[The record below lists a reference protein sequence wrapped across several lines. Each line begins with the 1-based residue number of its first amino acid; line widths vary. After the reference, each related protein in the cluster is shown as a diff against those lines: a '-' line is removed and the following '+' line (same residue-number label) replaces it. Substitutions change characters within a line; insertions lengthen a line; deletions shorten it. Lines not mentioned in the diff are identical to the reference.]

1 MEWDLQ
7 LTIDWNRPDLARSEI
22 FDKYNL
28 DSFKV
33 AAQESEQFQR
43 FKKKTVLLFPASC
56 FLSLQSSEILS
67 VPASVHLTHS
77 LCLCLCL
84 SVCLSVCLSLSLS
97 SQSPATYVKDVLYLG
112 NNQVSQFGLAVRR

>member
-77 LCLCLCL
+77 LCLCLRL
-84 SVCLSVCLSLSLS
+84 SVCLSVCLSLSLISVS
-97 SQSPATYVKDVLYLG
+97 SNLCKRCSVP
-112 NNQVSQFGLAVRR
+112 R